1 MGSGPQWGSVLILVT
16 GAAGKTG
23 RAVIR
28 TLAAGGCEVRGL
40 VRRGEQVAS
49 LERLG
54 ATEVVVGDLRDRAEV
69 DRAMIGARS
78 CYHICPN
85 VHPEEASIGSGVI
98 ASAREAEVERF
109 VFHSVLHPQTRAM
122 PHHWAKL
129 EVEEKL
135 FESGLGYVILQP
147 CAYMQ
152 NVLGSWT
159 SIVEGGTYV
168 VPYRAETEI
177 SMIDLEDVAEVARR
191 ALTEDEHLGAT
202 YELCGPERLNQTEV
216 AAILSR
222 HLQRSV
228 RVVVESTDEWS
239 ERARRSSLDDRA
251 ISLLVRMFA
260 YYDRFGF
267 SGSSRV
273 TASLLGRRPT
283 SFAEFTARI
292 ASDNL
297 GETEEL

>member
-1 MGSGPQWGSVLILVT
+1 MILIT

-23 RAVIR
+23 RAVIKA
-28 TLAAGGCEVRGL
+28 LAADGNMVRGL
-40 VRRGEQVAS
+40 VRRGEQAAS

-54 ATEVVVGDLRDRAEV
+54 ATEVVVGDLRDPAAV
-69 DRAMIGARS
+69 DRAMSGARS

-85 VHPEEASIGSGVI
+85 VHPEEVTIGSQVM
-98 ASAREAEVERF
+98 ASARKAGVERL

-129 EVEEKL
+129 EVEEML
-135 FESGLGYVILQP
+135 FESGLDFVVLQP

-152 NVLGSWT
+152 NILGSWR
-159 SIVEGGTYV
+159 SIVEEGTYV
-168 VPYRAETEI
+168 VPYRAETEL
-177 SMIDLEDVAEVARR
+177 SMIDLEDVAEVAKK
-191 ALTEDEHLGAT
+191 ALTEEEHLGAT

-222 HLQRSV
+222 QLQRSV
-228 RVVVESTDEWS
+228 RVVVESTDSWS
-239 ERARRSSLDDRA
+239 ERARESGLPDRT
-251 ISLLVRMFA
+251 ISLLVRMFE

-273 TASLLGRRPT
+273 SECLLARRPST
-283 SFAEFTARI
+283 FVEFIARTAL
-292 ASDNL
+292 SQL
-297 GETEEL
+297 GESPS